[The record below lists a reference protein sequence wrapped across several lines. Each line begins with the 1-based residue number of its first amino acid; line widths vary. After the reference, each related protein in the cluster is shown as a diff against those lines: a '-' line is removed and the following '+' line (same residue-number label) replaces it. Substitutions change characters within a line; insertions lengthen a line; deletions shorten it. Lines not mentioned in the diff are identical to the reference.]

1 MNLTSE
7 DKLILAGSKLH
18 FTENDIQRT
27 EDLIPSVTNWN
38 SFTDMAIQNGVGPL
52 IHKNFSSVNNFNL
65 IPKGSL
71 SRLKQTYYRSLSRNM
86 ILYEHFRNAVEAFSK
101 EGISVIALKGIFLA
115 ETIYKDIGLRQMSD
129 IDLLVKKEDIE
140 KCRKLLL
147 DMGYKY
153 TELYKSDFIK
163 ELDLLKHLPPLVLNG
178 VSIELHTKIHL
189 DTPDFSVNIDDYW
202 ERSQQLTLSNMP
214 VQSLSIE
221 DLIQHLCLH
230 LNEHFNEGNPQ
241 LYSIVDISEVIKKY
255 HSKINWDFLSESC
268 NLYNCSSIVFKYLLL
283 IEKYFDVVIPD
294 YILQKTDANIDV
306 RTEKLFIYYLHH
318 FRKDFPL
325 GIVNRNI
332 EVFSNIR
339 GFKNKTI
346 YLLNDIF
353 PSRTFMY
360 RRYGIGKKYLLF
372 WYYFIRLKT
381 GVYRL
386 LLQFAKQFSTS
397 AKSRKQIKGHL

>member
-1 MNLTSE
+1 M
-7 DKLILAGSKLH
+7 
-18 FTENDIQRT
+18 

-38 SFTDMAIQNGVGPL
+38 SFTDMAIQNGVGQL

-230 LNEHFNEGNPQ
+230 LNDHFNEGNPQ

-360 RRYGIGKKYLLF
+360 RRYGIRKKYLLF
-372 WYYFIRLKT
+372 WYYIIRLKT

-386 LLQFAKQFSTS
+386 FLQIIKQIIPS
-397 AKSRKQIKGHL
+397 AKS

>member
-7 DKLILAGSKLH
+7 DKLLILAGSKLH
-18 FTENDIQRT
+18 FTENDIQRM

-38 SFTDMAIQNGVGPL
+38 SFTDMAIQNGVGQL

-230 LNEHFNEGNPQ
+230 LNDHFNEGNPQ

-360 RRYGIGKKYLLF
+360 RRYGIRKKYLLF
-372 WYYFIRLKT
+372 WYYIIRLKT

-386 LLQFAKQFSTS
+386 FLQIIKQIIPS
-397 AKSRKQIKGHL
+397 AKS